1 MPAPSSD
8 KALPAEKK
16 AAQSRISA
24 AADEL
29 VALSR
34 SIHAEPELAFREHRS
49 AEKVAV
55 FLERSGFAVERGAC
69 DLPTALSATYGDGDL
84 VVALCAEYDALPE
97 IGHACGHNVIA
108 ASSVGA
114 ALALASVADE
124 LGLTVKLLGTPAEED
139 GGGKQIMLDR
149 GAFDDVTVAMMAHPA
164 PIDLTAPG
172 GLSTKASGQIE
183 IVYTG
188 REAHASVAPHTGINA
203 LDAVT
208 VAQVA
213 LGLLR
218 QHMIP
223 GGQLHGIV
231 QEGGIRPNIVPART
245 KLAYYLRADTLA
257 DMHRLEERVRD
268 CFAAGALAS
277 GATME
282 IRRTSPDYAEMR
294 NEPWLADAFGANLT
308 ALGREAM
315 PVPGEFRGGSTD
327 MGNVSHALP
336 GIHPV
341 IGIDPAGFS
350 MPHTPEFATAAAT
363 PTADKAV
370 VDAATALAWT
380 AIDLALDDTRRAG
393 MLAVRRAG
401 RSAAE

>member
-1 MPAPSSD
+1 MPVLSPENMPS
-8 KALPAEKK
+8 PKK
-16 AAQSRISA
+16 AARARVSA

-34 SIHAEPELAFREHRS
+34 SIHAEPELAFAEHRS
-49 AEKVAV
+49 AEKVATV
-55 FLERSGFAVERGAC
+55 LERSGFDVARGVC
-69 DLPTALSATYGDGDL
+69 DLPTALSATYGGGDL

-139 GGGKQIMLDR
+139 GGGKQLMLDR
-149 GAFDDVTVAMMAHPA
+149 GAFDDVTVAMMAHPS
-164 PIDLTAPG
+164 PVDLSTPG
-172 GLSTKASGQIE
+172 GVSTKASGQFE

-188 REAHASVAPHTGINA
+188 REAHASVAPHTGVNA

-218 QHMIP
+218 QHMVP

-231 QEGGIRPNIVPART
+231 QEGGVRPNIVPART
-245 KLAYYLRADTLA
+245 RLAYYLRADTLA
-257 DMHRLEERVRD
+257 AMHELEARVRD
-268 CFAAGALAS
+268 CFAAGALAT

-282 IRRTSPDYAEMR
+282 MTRTSPDYAEMR
-294 NEPWLADAFGANLT
+294 NDPWLADAYAANLAAT
-308 ALGREAM
+308 GREAF
-315 PVPGEFRGGSTD
+315 PVPVEFRGGSTD

-336 GIHPV
+336 SIHPV
-341 IGIDPAGFS
+341 IGIDPAGLS
-350 MPHTPEFATAAAT
+350 MPHTPAFAAAAAT
-363 PTADKAV
+363 ATADAAV
-370 VDAATALAWT
+370 VAAATALAWT
-380 AIDLALDDTRRAG
+380 AIDLALDDARRAAT
-393 MLAVRRAG
+393 LAARRA
-401 RSAAE
+401 AATG

>member
-1 MPAPSSD
+1 MSTPSPEKPLS
-8 KALPAEKK
+8 AEK
-16 AAQSRISA
+16 AAARARISA
-24 AADEL
+24 AGDEL

-34 SIHAEPELAFREHRS
+34 SIHAEPELAFAEHRS

-55 FLERSGFAVERGAC
+55 AMERAGFDVTRGVC
-69 DLPTALSATYGDGDL
+69 DLPTALSATYGGGDL

-124 LGLTVKLLGTPAEED
+124 LGITVKLLGTPAEES
-139 GGGKQIMLDR
+139 GGGKQLMLDR
-149 GAFDDVTVAMMAHPA
+149 GAFDDVAVAMMAHPA
-164 PIDLTAPG
+164 PVDLHMPG
-172 GLSTKASGQIE
+172 GLSTKASGHFE

-188 REAHASVAPHTGINA
+188 LEAHASAAPHTGINA

-208 VAQVA
+208 VAQTA

-218 QHMIP
+218 QHMVP
-223 GGQLHGIV
+223 GGQFHGIV
-231 QEGGIRPNIVPART
+231 QEGGLRPNIVPART

-257 DMHRLEERVRD
+257 DMHRLEARVRD
-268 CFAAGALAS
+268 CFAAGALAT

-282 IRRTSPDYAEMR
+282 MTRTSPDYAEMR
-294 NEPWLADAFGANLT
+294 NDPWLADVYTANLAVT
-308 ALGREAM
+308 GREAF
-315 PVPGEFRGGSTD
+315 PVPPEFRGGSTD

-350 MPHTPEFATAAAT
+350 MPHTPAFAAAAAT
-363 PTADKAV
+363 PEADKGV
-370 VDAATALAWT
+370 IDAAAALAWT
-380 AIDLALDDTRRAG
+380 AIDLALDDARRAG
-393 MLAVRRAG
+393 VLEALAVRRAD
-401 RSAAE
+401 